1 MDQGFF
7 ARGRRR
13 AARDVRD
20 QFVDVWVPATVPDVT
35 VLMPIFQQ
43 ERFVAEAVTSILEQR
58 DIACEVLICDDNS
71 SDRTFARTVNAISH
85 FLKQS
90 TPSRQLEHT
99 IRVRR
104 NTVTRGRMNLHAM
117 AAHAS
122 TPILVQAH
130 GDDVSH
136 SGRMRHI
143 ADAFADPSV
152 TFVASA
158 MQIMN
163 ESGEIDPGATVNAP
177 DGPIAALTALS
188 RPPWM
193 IGACEGW
200 HASLLTDGVPLD
212 MEYAPVAHDRILG
225 LRAALRGGAVGISLP
240 LVTRRIHDG
249 QWFRHL
255 SDTSSPATG
264 AHGLALQQTM
274 IFGTMLD
281 EIKAA
286 KAAGLI
292 TSSEAREYRSYCE
305 ERLDACNR
313 EMRKYAG
320 QLIADGRRLVWK

>member
-7 ARGRRR
+7 ARGRLR

-20 QFVDVWVPATVPDVT
+20 QFVDAWVPATLPEVT

-58 DIACEVLICDDNS
+58 DIACEILICDDNS
-71 SDRTFARTVNAISH
+71 SDRSFARALGAISD

-90 TPSRQLEHT
+90 TPSLQLEHT

-104 NTVTRGRMNLHAM
+104 NTATRGRMNLHMM
-117 AAHAS
+117 AAEAS

-130 GDDVSH
+130 GDDLSH
-136 SGRMRHI
+136 VGRMRHI
-143 ADAFADPSV
+143 ADAFAISSV

-163 ESGEIDPGATVNAP
+163 ENGEIDPGATINAP
-177 DGPIAALTALS
+177 DGPIGALTALS
-188 RPPWM
+188 RPGWM
-193 IGACEGW
+193 IGAGEAW
-200 HASLLTDGVPLD
+200 RASLLTDGVPLE
-212 MEYAPVAHDRILG
+212 MEYAPVAHDRIFG
-225 LRAALRGGAVGISLP
+225 LRAALRGGAVSISLP

-255 SDTSSPATG
+255 SDNSSLATR

-281 EIKAA
+281 EIAA
-286 KAAGLI
+286 ATAAGSI
-292 TSSEAREYRSYCE
+292 TSSEARQYRSYCE
-305 ERLDACNR
+305 EQLKACNR
-313 EMRKYAG
+313 ELRKHAG
-320 QLIADGRRLVWK
+320 QLIGDGRRLVWK